1 MSEKEL
7 FYVDVEERAYI
18 TIAIEAEDAI
28 EAADLVEDYVV
39 GNVFPCEMTFADR
52 SVIAYPVDNYDGMAD
67 GVVLMDKGQDPLADA
82 TAHLR
87 RAIQDVIGHHGLSRE
102 DILGAAKAVV
112 EELEAGIAAKPAVKI
127 GV

>member
-1 MSEKEL
+1 MPEKEL

-18 TIAIEAEDAI
+18 TISIEAEDAI
-28 EAADLVEDYVV
+28 EAADLAEEYAIK
-39 GNVFPCEMTFADR
+39 NVFPCEMTFADR
-52 SVIAYPVDNYDGMAD
+52 SVIAYTANTYEGLEGSAVP
-67 GVVLMDKGQDPLADA
+67 MDKGQDPLADA

-87 RAIQDVIGHHGLSRE
+87 RAIQDVIGHYGLSRE

-112 EELEAGIAAKPAVKI
+112 EELESQIAAKPAVKM